1 LLRRRRSDFRLAFLF
16 AALLCVASGCRTS
29 RWQGPA
35 LAKPMFGAT
44 QDVAAR
50 LHFAESAYDAASSL
64 ESACDERCVDAYFEA
79 AKSSWCDVRD
89 TLDCVDHTSIRARQL
104 YHSSL
109 AKLVITG
116 KQFGRFDPVRGLK
129 IHGPHGCQH
138 VAVNYHAFLWQ
149 PEDFNEFVLVGGYS
163 TDELRTVYRSP
174 GLGVPLLVKR
184 KRNFDEPMR
193 RREQAFSAT
202 VVLRNTPAVLRTT
215 PAESTSQ
222 SFVLEFCDP
231 VRVTQIN
238 LGDKTVA
245 IRRDLSA
252 PYAYRASTKGNVA
265 LEAFRSPGSTQN
277 AAGLFAIEPYQPGKI
292 PLIFV
297 HGLLSDPTTWL
308 AMANELRARPDIL
321 QRYQIWAFE
330 YPTGDPFVRSARVLR
345 DDLAEAI
352 RILDPDG
359 QDPALSNMVVVG
371 HSMGG
376 LVAKL
381 QVTSSQTYLWDS
393 LANRPFDQI
402 VASDE
407 SRANLAGSLF
417 FEPQPAI
424 KRVIFIAT
432 PHRGAGSAQRLVGR
446 ITSSLVNEPEDRK
459 AEHQCLI
466 ENNPGVF
473 SQEVQNRIPTSIDM
487 LEPKSCV
494 LQAVERLPIASD
506 VTLHS
511 IIGDNGKLI
520 GEPTDG
526 VVPVDSARHS
536 GVASERLI
544 CTKHTKIQSTPEAI
558 REVLSVLRLHAQTAD
573 AEIVSTATPPH
584 DLSIV
589 ERDLLPNSIE

>member
-1 LLRRRRSDFRLAFLF
+1 
-16 AALLCVASGCRTS
+16 
-29 RWQGPA
+29 
-35 LAKPMFGAT
+35 MFGAT
-44 QDVAAR
+44 QDVTAR
-50 LHFAESAYDAASSL
+50 LRFAESAYDAASSL
-64 ESACDERCVDAYFEA
+64 EAACDERCVDAYFEA

-89 TLDCVDHTSIRARQL
+89 TLDCVDRTSVRARQL

-109 AKLVITG
+109 AKLVCTG
-116 KQFGRFDPVRGLK
+116 KQFGRFDPARGLK
-129 IHGPHGCQH
+129 IHGPHGCQY

-149 PEDFNEFVLVGGYS
+149 PEDFNEFVLVGDYS

-184 KRNFDEPMR
+184 RRNFDEPMR
-193 RREQAFSAT
+193 RREQVFSAT
-202 VVLRNTPAVLRTT
+202 VVLRTT
-215 PAESTSQ
+215 PTDGPCQ
-222 SFVLEFCDP
+222 SFALEFCDP
-231 VRVTQIN
+231 VRVTEID

-245 IRRDLSA
+245 LRRDLSA
-252 PYAYRASTKGNVA
+252 PYAYIASTRGNVA
-265 LEAFRSPGSTQN
+265 LEAFQMLGSTAN

-308 AMANELRARPDIL
+308 AMVNELRARPEIL

-330 YPTGDPFVRSARVLR
+330 YPTGDPFVLSARILR
-345 DDLAEAI
+345 EDLAEAI
-352 RILDPDG
+352 RTLDPKG

-381 QVTSSQTYLWDS
+381 QVTSSQTHLWDS

-407 SRANLAGSLF
+407 SLANLAGSLF

-424 KRVIFIAT
+424 RRVIFIAT
-432 PHRGAGSAQRLVGR
+432 PHRGAGLAQRLVGR
-446 ITSSLVNEPEDRK
+446 ITSSLVNEPEARK

-494 LQAVERLPIASD
+494 LQAVERLPIAPD

-511 IIGDNGKLI
+511 IIGDNGQLMGK
-520 GEPTDG
+520 PTDG
-526 VVPVDSARHS
+526 VVPVDSARHA

-558 REVLSVLRLHAQTAD
+558 KEVLRILRLHAQTAD
-573 AEIVSTATPPH
+573 AEMVSDATPLH
-584 DLSIV
+584 DPPVDEQDLPPIREEPKEV
-589 ERDLLPNSIE
+589 ESLKLDQVEVKSHVGGLVKSFDRQAV

>member
-1 LLRRRRSDFRLAFLF
+1 MRRKTLLLAYTSRNQPTMRP
-16 AALLCVASGCRTS
+16 AAL
-29 RWQGPA
+29 
-35 LAKPMFGAT
+35 KP
-44 QDVAAR
+44 R
-50 LHFAESAYDAASSL
+50 
-64 ESACDERCVDAYFEA
+64 CDERCVDAYFEA

-89 TLDCVDHTSIRARQL
+89 TLDCVDHTSVRARQL

-109 AKLVITG
+109 AKLVCAG
-116 KQFGRFDPVRGLK
+116 KQFGRFDPVRGLT
-129 IHGPHGCQH
+129 IYGPHGCQH
-138 VAVNYHAFLWQ
+138 VAVNYHAFLWR
-149 PEDFNEFVLVGGYS
+149 PEDFNEFVLVGDYS
-163 TDELRTVYRSP
+163 TDELRTVYRNP

-184 KRNFDEPMR
+184 KRNYDEPMR
-193 RREQAFSAT
+193 RREQVFSAT
-202 VVLRNTPAVLRTT
+202 VVLRTT
-215 PAESTSQ
+215 PTDGNGQ
-222 SFVLEFCDP
+222 SFSLEFCDP
-231 VRVTQIN
+231 VRLTGIN

-245 IRRDLSA
+245 LRRDLSA
-252 PYAYRASTKGNVA
+252 PYAYRASTRGNVA
-265 LEAFRSPGSTQN
+265 LEAFRMPGSTGN
-277 AAGLFAIEPYQPGKI
+277 VAGLFAIEPYQPGKI

-308 AMANELRARPDIL
+308 AMANELRAKPEIL

-345 DDLAEAI
+345 EDLAKAI
-352 RILDPDG
+352 RLLDPKG

-381 QVTSSQTYLWDS
+381 QVTSSQTHLWDS

-407 SRANLAGSLF
+407 TRANLAGSLF

-446 ITSSLVNEPEDRK
+446 ITSSLVNEPEARK

-473 SQEVQNRIPTSIDM
+473 SQEVQSRIPTSIDM
-487 LEPKSCV
+487 LEPKSCI
-494 LQAVERLPIASD
+494 LQAVERLPISPD

-520 GEPTDG
+520 GTPNG
-526 VVPVDSARHS
+526 RCSAR
-536 GVASERLI
+536 A
-544 CTKHTKIQSTPEAI
+544 
-558 REVLSVLRLHAQTAD
+558 
-573 AEIVSTATPPH
+573 
-584 DLSIV
+584 
-589 ERDLLPNSIE
+589 